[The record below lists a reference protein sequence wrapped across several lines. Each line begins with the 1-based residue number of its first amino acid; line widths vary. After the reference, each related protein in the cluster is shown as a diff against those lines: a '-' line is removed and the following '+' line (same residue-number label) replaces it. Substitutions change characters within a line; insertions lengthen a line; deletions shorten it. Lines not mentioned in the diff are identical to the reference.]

1 MLTLPTFEL
10 LAPQPKKPHTAQVV
24 ARKVVPNQHGA
35 EIVYTV
41 WRSRKGRDW
50 WVSASLHGHRMS
62 NTLHTTVAARGE
74 EWRRAVEAGEVEL
87 AP

>member
-1 MLTLPTFEL
+1 MLTLPTFEIL
-10 LAPQPKKPHTAQVV
+10 VAQPKVPHTANVV
-24 ARKVVPNQHGA
+24 ARKVVPNEHGA

-41 WRSRKGRDW
+41 RRSRKGRDW
-50 WVSASLHGHRMS
+50 WVSASLAGHRMS
-62 NTLHTTVAARGE
+62 NTLHTTVAAKGE

>member
-1 MLTLPTFEL
+1 MLTLPPFEL
-10 LAPQPKKPHTAQVV
+10 LAAQPKKPHTARVV
-24 ARKVVPNQHGA
+24 ARKTVLNVHGA

-50 WVSASLHGHRMS
+50 WVAASLHVHRMS
-62 NTLHTTVAARGE
+62 NTLHTTVAAKGE
-74 EWRRAVEAGEVEL
+74 EWRRAVEAGEVDL